1 MARPRQINVPKI
13 LVADDNT
20 NIQKMVA
27 LAFRERGIDVT
38 SVGNGEAA
46 VRRIPDLK
54 PDLILADIFMPV
66 RNGYEV
72 CEFVK
77 KNDDFSHIPVIL
89 MVGAFDPLD
98 EKEARRV
105 GADGILKKPFV
116 PPDPL
121 IAMVTSALERNPK
134 LAAELARAKETV
146 VEPPAAV
153 EIELPAKIEPKP
165 LPEFPEPS
173 PDEAALVYGFG
184 NGKRDLEDEIEKAA
198 SKEPVAPA
206 FEANAEDD
214 ESGEEQAS
222 GGWRRAAMDFEVPE
236 EDAKGPAYSTDMD
249 LESDAASFP
258 SERDVP
264 PKRVVVPDLAE
275 EEEPVALGRAPE
287 SAPLEPFSAS
297 FAEAEVSAFES
308 ALPADAET
316 LDTPAASS
324 VPHPAELEDAVAAE
338 PNPGDSW
345 LATISPG
352 EESSQDAAPEPAE
365 HVSSGYDS
373 ESVASSED
381 EPASRKDPDIEEPPA
396 AYATPEQ
403 PETSDSWFAAP
414 SPVEEPSHDAAPEP
428 GPAVHVSSGFDS
440 EFVAPPEDEPASRK
454 DPDLEEPPAVRAAPE
469 PLLVDDEPQASPEY
483 GTRVQEIQ
491 PLYSFL
497 PPVMEDSHEEPA
509 EQEASPHEETG
520 ISLGTWHGESSE
532 RIPTV
537 PPPEPAALSDIPFL
551 APPAVSRSSAEEAGA
566 AEQETVD
573 ALVRKLLERIGPQLH
588 EMISQGVLQ
597 PLVEDLVQKE
607 LAKKEK

>member
-1 MARPRQINVPKI
+1 MARLRQIHVPKI

-77 KNDDFSHIPVIL
+77 KNNDFSHIPVIL

-146 VEPPAAV
+146 VEPPPAV

-184 NGKRDLEDEIEKAA
+184 SGQRDLADEIDKAA

-206 FEANAEDD
+206 FEAD
-214 ESGEEQAS
+214 EKNDEFGEEPAS
-222 GGWRRAAMDFEVPE
+222 GDWRRAAMDFEVPE
-236 EDAKGPAYSTDMD
+236 EDAKGPAYSTEMD
-249 LESDAASFP
+249 LESNATSFP

-264 PKRVVVPDLAE
+264 PKRVAVPDLAE
-275 EEEPVALGRAPE
+275 EEEPAALERAPE
-287 SAPLEPFSAS
+287 SAPLEPLSAS
-297 FAEAEVSAFES
+297 FAEVEVPAFES

-316 LDTPAASS
+316 LDTPGASS
-324 VPHPAELEDAVAAE
+324 APRPAEVEDAIAGE
-338 PNPGDSW
+338 PNAGDSW
-345 LATISPG
+345 LATISPV

-365 HVSSGYDS
+365 HVSSGYDA
-373 ESVASSED
+373 EFVASSED

-396 AYATPEQ
+396 VFAAHEQ
-403 PETSDSWFAAP
+403 PEASDSWFAAP
-414 SPVEEPSHDAAPEP
+414 SPAEEPSHDAAPE
-428 GPAVHVSSGFDS
+428 PAVHVSSGFDS
-440 EFVAPPEDEPASRK
+440 EFIAPPEDEPSSLK
-454 DPDLEEPPAVRAAPE
+454 DSDLEEPPAVRAAPE
-469 PLLVDDEPQASPEY
+469 PLLVDDEPQSSPEY
-483 GTRVQEIQ
+483 GTRVQEIE

-497 PPVMEDSHEEPA
+497 PPVLADSEEEPA
-509 EQEASPHEETG
+509 VQEALPQTEAG

-532 RIPTV
+532 RIPTA
-537 PPPEPAALSDIPFL
+537 PPPDPAALSDIPFL
-551 APPAVSRSSAEEAGA
+551 APPTVSHSSAEEAGA

-573 ALVRKLLERIGPQLH
+573 ALVRKLLEKIGPQLH